1 MESSIVL
8 HRKDDLAE
16 YFKPDFVIKDYVN
29 AGANV
34 PEQAGAHAAS
44 GAPVVFSAA
53 TGLALKKG
61 SHDLN
66 GALRA

>member
-1 MESSIVL
+1 MESLIVL
-8 HRKDDLAE
+8 HRKEDLADF
-16 YFKPDFVIKDYVN
+16 FKPDFVIKDYVN

-44 GAPVVFSAA
+44 GAPVVFSGA
-53 TGLALKKG
+53 TGLTLKKG

-66 GALRA
+66 GALLA